1 VSPSAVPPIG
11 GRLREERSRRGVSVR
26 GLARDIGVS
35 ASLISQIET
44 NKSSPSVSTLYAITT
59 ALGISI
65 EDLFGGGPADGRDAE
80 ADAGPARGDASVDG
94 AVPAAVARAG
104 AATLGAETIVAG
116 GAGADGG
123 GGPDGAAGGAEAGGP
138 GSGHRSVGP
147 NRQRRVGPVV
157 EPNMRE
163 ILTLDSGVTW
173 ELLGQIPNTH
183 VDFLLITYQ
192 PGGTSSS
199 SASPPATRSPSTR
212 PCRTRTATT
221 ASNRPSACGSS
232 SNASTDAVRD
242 RHNFAE
248 TVPSAGDEDDG
259 FVEIAKTDPLHNAVA
274 RCESPAYT
282 RATGLSWK
290 NVKSSMRRMSRP
302 SRATQ

>member
-1 VSPSAVPPIG
+1 VPPIG
-11 GRLREERSRRGVSVR
+11 GRLREERTRRGVSVR

-65 EDLFGGGPADGRDAE
+65 EDLFGGGPADGRDGDAE
-80 ADAGPARGDASVDG
+80 AGPARGAASVDG
-94 AVPAAVARAG
+94 AVPQPVAPGAVLAG
-104 AATLGAETIVAG
+104 ALDAGAL
-116 GAGADGG
+116 GAGALGAGALGAGALGAGG
-123 GGPDGAAGGAEAGGP
+123 VDGAEGTAGGVEAGGP

-192 PGGTSSS
+192 PGGSSS
-199 SASPPATRSPSTR
+199 SSGLLMRHSGAEYGYVISGELTLTLGFDKHRL
-212 PCRTRTATT
+212 TA
-221 ASNRPSACGSS
+221 G
-232 SNASTDAVRD
+232 DAVSFDSTLPHAYR
-242 RHNFAE
+242 N
-248 TVPSAGDEDDG
+248 DG
-259 FVEIAKTDPLHNAVA
+259 VEPAVGVWFVLERFH
-274 RCESPAYT
+274 
-282 RATGLSWK
+282 
-290 NVKSSMRRMSRP
+290 
-302 SRATQ
+302 